1 MIYDHVNGNEDNL
14 KSDFS
19 LYLDML
25 QFVVVRIMLINAF
38 SLYSQ
43 YDCGMALGSLSDGKV
58 GLHYPDYPTTGED
71 KDPSKP
77 GSHPDNTAQER

>member
-1 MIYDHVNGNEDNL
+1 M
-14 KSDFS
+14 
-19 LYLDML
+19 
-25 QFVVVRIMLINAF
+25 MLINAF

-58 GLHYPDYPTTGED
+58 GLHYPDYPTRGED

-77 GSHPDNTAQER
+77 GSHPHSTAQERLHLGRFVNYKLSN

>member
-1 MIYDHVNGNEDNL
+1 M
-14 KSDFS
+14 
-19 LYLDML
+19 
-25 QFVVVRIMLINAF
+25 MLINAF

-58 GLHYPDYPTTGED
+58 GLHYPDYPTRGED

-77 GSHPDNTAQER
+77 SSHPHTQLSGGRFVNYKLKIDK